1 MRPDKNFR
9 QDFIAACAAARGRE
23 RRQEVGPRGELLV
36 SLNRVTVGGGG
47 SEDPWVGQAAYLGGL
62 PAPLVILS
70 AGPCAVPHFCPRHL
84 RNSCWFM
91 AFLYPIVHNCP
102 NCTCMQLFSIT
113 YSFFVFF
120 GSSRHLFRCKPL
132 SRGYQVQLSQDDTPL
147 TEETP
152 PGILCSVSIKMS
164 MIT

>member
-1 MRPDKNFR
+1 MRLDKNFR
-9 QDFIAACAAARGRE
+9 QDFIAACAAARGRA
-23 RRQEVGPRGELLV
+23 RRQEVGPQGELLV

-47 SEDPWVGQAAYLGGL
+47 QWGSMGWAGGIPRWSARPLGNTECRTL
-62 PAPLVILS
+62 
-70 AGPCAVPHFCPRHL
+70 CRHL

-102 NCTCMQLFSIT
+102 NCTCMQLFSIA

-120 GSSRHLFRCKPL
+120 GSSRHLFWCKPF
-132 SRGYQVQLSQDDTPL
+132 SRGPQVQLSQDDIPL
-147 TEETP
+147 TEDTP

-164 MIT
+164 MITWRKD